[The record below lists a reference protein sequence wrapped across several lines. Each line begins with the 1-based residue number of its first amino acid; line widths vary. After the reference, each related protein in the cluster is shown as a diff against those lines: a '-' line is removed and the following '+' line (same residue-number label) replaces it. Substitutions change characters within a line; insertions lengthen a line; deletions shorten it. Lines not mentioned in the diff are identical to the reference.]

1 MVINEQYTEA
11 AKILSVQGQNQLNNS
26 NSYSIGANTTLVY
39 ITSPPQSNSIHSI
52 EKINYNTT
60 TTTTTSTSFNT
71 ADKLA
76 AAAAVVSSAAAD
88 SIVEIPNFGE
98 GLSSMMDHHRLVS
111 HIIIIFRLRI

>member
-39 ITSPPQSNSIHSI
+39 ITSPPQSNPIHSI
-52 EKINYNTT
+52 EKINYNT

-111 HIIIIFRLRI
+111 HIIIIFRLLI